1 MSHSLPKTLKGV
13 VRPQWVRCGK
23 PTCRCARGALHGPY
37 YYRFWREHGRLRK
50 QYVCAAE
57 VNDVRA
63 ACAERLRMQSM
74 HRASLRLAV
83 ELKSNLRNLVVE
95 FRDG

>member
-1 MSHSLPKTLKGV
+1 
-13 VRPQWVRCGK
+13 
-23 PTCRCARGALHGPY
+23 
-37 YYRFWREHGRLRK
+37 
-50 QYVCAAE
+50 
-57 VNDVRA
+57 
-63 ACAERLRMQSM
+63 MQSM